1 MHKEKILIIVA
12 VLVILTGFA
21 YWYFALRELAAIL
34 PPVETEEGAQPASLG
49 EQLLEEA
56 QNPLKGEV
64 PELKPVVN
72 PVEGLYENPFE

>member
-1 MHKEKILIIVA
+1 MHKEKLLILAA
-12 VLVILTGFA
+12 VLVLAAGFA
-21 YWYFALRELAAIL
+21 YWYFVMREQAVVL
-34 PPVETEEGAQPASLG
+34 PPIETEEGAQPASLG

-72 PVEGLYENPFE
+72 PVEGLYKNPFD